1 VIEEVVVVVEVS
13 LVAGDGGG
21 MFTTEISG
29 GEDERDL
36 ETELAR
42 LEVED
47 DPRIPL
53 AICITGDS
61 GP

>member
-1 VIEEVVVVVEVS
+1 MEEVAVVVEVS
-13 LVAGDGGG
+13 LVDEGGG
-21 MFTTEISG
+21 RFTTEMRG
-29 GEDERDL
+29 GEERDL